1 MYTRQFVL
9 AVALIALPITG
20 HSTKPKT
27 PAGPVM
33 TKEEL
38 RRCVVLDNQ
47 MSKHTKQYNAEVKS
61 HNAIVVKQQEMR
73 KVLDEMQA
81 ALDAGDKSRIG
92 EYNAKVDEY
101 NLEAGKLEHYQTRMT
116 QIAIEQNQATA
127 EYNAKC
133 ANRTFRHEDMAEIKG
148 LKKE

>member
-9 AVALIALPITG
+9 AVALIVLPITG

-101 NLEAGKLEHYQTRMT
+101 NLEAGKLEPYQTRMT
-116 QIAIEQNQATA
+116 QIAIEQNHATA

>member
-9 AVALIALPITG
+9 AAALIALPMTG
-20 HSTKPKT
+20 HATKPKT
-27 PAGPVM
+27 PAGPLM

-38 RRCVVLDNQ
+38 RRCVALDNQ
-47 MSKHTKQYNAEVKS
+47 MSSHTKQYNVEVKS

-73 KVLDEMQA
+73 KVLDEMQV

-101 NLEAGKLEHYQTRMT
+101 NLEAGKLEPFQTRMT
-116 QIAIEQNQATA
+116 QIALEQNQATT

-133 ANRTFRHEDMAEIKG
+133 ANRSFRHEDMAEIKG
-148 LKKE
+148 LKKK